1 MGHQSASVWSS
12 GEPPVAV
19 HPDHPATSIGTDQGM
34 QLEAGGVALGG
45 SQAMNAGSA
54 FFSARTCEQRR
65 QS

>member
-1 MGHQSASVWSS
+1 VWSS

-19 HPDHPATSIGTDQGM
+19 HPDQPATSIGADQGM
-34 QLEAGGVALGG
+34 QLETGGVPLFG

-54 FFSARTCEQRR
+54 YFSANTCEQHR